1 MAASI
6 WREAVDPA
14 SGRTYFYHL
23 ITRETTWDKPA
34 QLTDEVEGVSP
45 KIAGANAADYLT
57 RRQGVSQ
64 EASGAGEW

>member
-1 MAASI
+1 MATSI

-23 ITRETTWDKPA
+23 LTRETTWDKPA
-34 QLTDEVEGVSP
+34 QLSDGVSP
-45 KIAGANAADYLT
+45 KVAGTKVADYLT
-57 RRQGVSQ
+57 GRQVISQ